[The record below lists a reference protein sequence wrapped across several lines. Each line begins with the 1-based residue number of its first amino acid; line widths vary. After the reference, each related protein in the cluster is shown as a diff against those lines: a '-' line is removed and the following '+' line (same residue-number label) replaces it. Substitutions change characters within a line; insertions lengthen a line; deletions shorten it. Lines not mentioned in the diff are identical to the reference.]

1 MKTAAAQSDAQQASE
16 HDTLGL
22 RLVETDRAAPLANC
36 VRSALQFYLENMA
49 DHEVTGLYGLVMEEV
64 ERPLFETVLKHANG
78 NLSHA
83 SRMLGLTRSTLRKRL
98 TDYGIAREG

>member
-1 MKTAAAQSDAQQASE
+1 MTTAAA
-16 HDTLGL
+16 HDTSRLESAGL
-22 RLVETDRAAPLANC
+22 RVMDTNRTDPLSQC
-36 VRSALQFYLENMA
+36 VRSALGSYLENMA

-64 ERPLFETVLKHANG
+64 ERPLFETILHHTNG

-98 TDYGIAREG
+98 NDYGIARDL